1 MSERAPIHL
10 GTSAFTASG
19 WAGTFYPE
27 NAKPAEYLTYYAEQ
41 FDTVEVDSTFYRA
54 PSESTVRGWYQ
65 KTPANFVFAAKVP
78 QEITHEKVLVDCTAE
93 LNRFLGAM
101 DQLREKLGPLL
112 FQFPYFNR
120 AKFKS
125 GAEFLALLEPFLE
138 TLPRGY
144 RFAVEIRNKAWLDN
158 RLLDMLRR
166 RGVALALIDHPW
178 LPRPSEL
185 LRRIDPITADFTYI
199 RWLGDRKAIEE
210 LPQPT
215 MPFPQ
220 GPLLAVPL
228 RYPEVRDPNRLSEL
242 LEESIL
248 WQVPRVDR
256 SLWMLDTII
265 TLAPLPGLL
274 RTIIRNFNAVQVLGS
289 AGGGAPPGVSY
300 NEV

>member
-65 KTPANFVFAAKVP
+65 KTPANFIFAAKVP

-144 RFAVEIRNKAWLDN
+144 RFAVEIRNKAWLDT

-166 RGVALALIDHPW
+166 RGAALALMDHPW
-178 LPRPSEL
+178 RPRPSEL
-185 LRRIDPITADFTYI
+185 LRGIDPIAADFTYI
-199 RWLGDRKAIEE
+199 RWLGDREVIEE
-210 LPQPT
+210 RT
-215 MPFPQ
+215 KSW
-220 GPLLAVPL
+220 
-228 RYPEVRDPNRLSEL
+228 DKT
-242 LEESIL
+242 I
-248 WQVPRVDR
+248 VDR
-256 SLWMLDTII
+256 TGELREWVNVVYKFTGR
-265 TLAPLPGLL
+265 GLVVFDYA
-274 RTIIRNFNAVQVLGS
+274 NNHY
-289 AGGGAPPGVSY
+289 AGHGPATVRLFEQLLVHAS
-300 NEV
+300 